1 MPGTS
6 YNSCDRAELPADDSG
21 SIVGIMRRSITATI
35 LALTIVVAGCSDTE
49 LSDAQ
54 KVWCS
59 DFETNFDA
67 IDNAARQLDLRTIF
81 DFSWEMSGLDLKG
94 RHIEDIPDREFTEV
108 IIDESSRIESKY
120 AAEEFWKL
128 YLYTDDGTRICI
140 AAHDS
145 R

>member
-1 MPGTS
+1 
-6 YNSCDRAELPADDSG
+6 
-21 SIVGIMRRSITATI
+21 MRRSITATI
-35 LALTIVVAGCSDTE
+35 LALTIVVAGCSGTE

-67 IDNAARQLDLRTIF
+67 IDNAARQLDLRTVF

-94 RHIEDIPDREFTEV
+94 RHIEDIPNSEFTEV
-108 IIDESSRIESKY
+108 IVDESSRIESKY
-120 AAEEFWKL
+120 PAEEFWKL